1 MRPGLSDPRGA
12 QSAIATGGEDLLS
25 ADVKAI
31 RLGHPSYVWRRGQ
44 DRRLALIRQY
54 VELEGKRILDVG
66 CGLGMYVEKFRQFS
80 SEVYGVD
87 IDAEKVALASQRL
100 PNIQVSP
107 AESLPF
113 PDESFDVILLH
124 EVIEHVDD
132 DRQTIREAYR
142 CLAPGGKIVIYAPNR
157 LYPFETH
164 GFYFMGRYYFRLLPF
179 VNWLPDCLRD
189 LFCPHVR
196 IYTARKIKRLFD
208 GLAVR
213 FDVTTHIFPGLDNVA
228 ARRRTLGPML
238 HAAVDWIETTP
249 LRCFGISHFI
259 VATKVAEPSS

>member
-1 MRPGLSDPRGA
+1 MRPGFSDPGELLTLPDKG
-12 QSAIATGGEDLLS
+12 SDVIA

-44 DRRLALIRQY
+44 DRRLSLIRQH
-54 VELEGKRILDVG
+54 VSLEGKRILDVG

-80 SEVYGVD
+80 SDVYGVD
-87 IDAEKVALASQRL
+87 VDADKVAEAGRRL
-100 PNIQVSP
+100 PNIYESP

-132 DRQTIREAYR
+132 DREAIREAYR
-142 CLAPGGKIVIYAPNR
+142 CLAPGGQIVIYAPNR

-164 GFYFMGRYYFRLLPF
+164 GFYLLGRYYFRLLPL
-179 VNWLPDCLRD
+179 VNWLPDLLRD

-196 IYTARKIKRLFD
+196 IYTARKIRRLFD

-213 FDVTTHIFPGLDNVA
+213 FDATTHIFPGLDNVA
-228 ARRRTLGPML
+228 ARRRTLGPL
-238 HAAVDWIETTP
+238 IHELVDWIESTP

-259 VATKVAEPSS
+259 VARKVVD

>member
-1 MRPGLSDPRGA
+1 L
-12 QSAIATGGEDLLS
+12 IA

-44 DRRLALIRQY
+44 DRRLALIRQF
-54 VELEGKRILDVG
+54 VDLEGKRILDVG
-66 CGLGMYVEKFRQFS
+66 CGLGMYVEKFRNYS
-80 SEVYGVD
+80 SDVYGVD
-87 IDAEKVALASQRL
+87 IDAEKVALAGERL
-100 PNIQVSP
+100 PNIYQAP

-113 PDESFDVILLH
+113 PDGSFDVILLH

-132 DRQTIREAYR
+132 DAETIKEAYR
-142 CLAPGGKIVIYAPNR
+142 CLAPGGHVIVYAPNR

-164 GFYFMGRYYFRLLPF
+164 GFYVFGRYFFRLLPL
-179 VNWLPDCLRD
+179 VNWLPDPIRD

-196 IYTARKIKRLFD
+196 IYTARRIKRLFD

-213 FDVTTHIFPGLDNVA
+213 FIAETHIFPGLDNVA
-228 ARRRTLGPML
+228 SRRKTLGPRIHGL
-238 HAAVDWIETTP
+238 VDWIETTP

-259 VATKVAEPSS
+259 VAEKAKP